1 MKHLLTTIAFA
12 ACLTAAAE
20 DTQHFKVDQLWY
32 TILDDNTCAVTNSFD
47 NNLYHDITGTLTVPA
62 TVTHADKTY
71 RVTTI
76 EAEGLDNCNAS
87 TIIFSEGIE
96 NLEAWSCSHCRN
108 LTTIYIPASATNIAE
123 ELIGYCEKL
132 THIYVAPAN
141 PAYCD
146 IDGVLFDHD
155 KTALWTFPSAH
166 SASYTVPTGTQTIKK
181 CAFDNS
187 SIQSVTLPTTLR
199 TIGRYAFSQCQQL
212 TDITI
217 PEGTQ
222 TIGGY
227 AFWSCYHLY
236 TLTLPST
243 LQYIGEQAFY
253 NCCWLTN
260 IYSNATTPATADYAA
275 FSDISYN
282 FTNSVHIPAGA
293 ATLHIP
299 VGTTDAYKAADWNST
314 NLTTYKEEATPA
326 PFCATPTI
334 TYADGEYSF
343 ACNTPGAKIEYY
355 CDLYDYQDGA
365 NLTYDAA
372 SSENV
377 GYLQLPT
384 SRLYVWATA
393 PGYEPSRMAAHTVSF
408 LPGDANADGTLSVGD
423 ITTLIKKL
431 NNN

>member
-12 ACLTAAAE
+12 ACLTTVAE

-76 EAEGLDNCNAS
+76 EGGGLDNCNAS

-96 NLEAWSCSHCRN
+96 NLEAWSCSYCRN

-123 ELIGYCEKL
+123 ELIGYCENL

-199 TIGRYAFSQCQQL
+199 TIERYAFSLCTQL

-217 PEGTQ
+217 PEGTN
-222 TIGGY
+222 TIGDG
-227 AFWSCYHLY
+227 AFWCCYHLY

-243 LQYIGEQAFY
+243 LQHIGNRAFE

-260 IYSNATTPATADYAA
+260 IYSNATTPAKAGDYAFLQIA
-275 FSDISYN
+275 YGFDHSL
-282 FTNSVHIPAGA
+282 HIPAKA

-299 VGTTDAYKAADWNST
+299 AGTLQAYKAAGWTDDY
-314 NLTTYKEEATPA
+314 LKTYKEEATPA

-334 TYADGEYSF
+334 TCNDGEYSF
-343 ACNTPGAKIEYY
+343 ACTTPGAKIEYF
-355 CDLYDYQDGA
+355 CDLYDYEDGA

-372 SSENV
+372 TYENV

-408 LPGDANADGTLSVGD
+408 IPGDANADGQLSVGD